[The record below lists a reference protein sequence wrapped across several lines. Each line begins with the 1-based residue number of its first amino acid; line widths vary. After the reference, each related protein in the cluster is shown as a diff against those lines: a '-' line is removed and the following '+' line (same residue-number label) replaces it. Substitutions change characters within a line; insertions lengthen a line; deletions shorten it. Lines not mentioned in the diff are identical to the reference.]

1 MVADMEVDMVAD
13 MEVDMVAD
21 MEVDMVADME
31 VDMVVVMEVD
41 MVADMVADEKEEKKG
56 HAISRQ
62 KVQFGEIV
70 GHGGWLIGP
79 KLFRPEAYLIC
90 VSSKLSELI
99 FQLTNFTPAPQ
110 VNNMSYDHK
119 TEKKEIQ

>member
-1 MVADMEVDMVAD
+1 MPTCWPMI
-13 MEVDMVAD
+13 
-21 MEVDMVADME
+21 
-31 VDMVVVMEVD
+31 
-41 MVADMVADEKEEKKG
+41 KK
-56 HAISRQ
+56 IDIDINIEI
-62 KVQFGEIV
+62 QFGERV

-79 KLFRPEAYLIC
+79 KLFRPKAYLIC

-110 VNNMSYDHK
+110 VMSYDHK